1 MTKSI
6 LLLFNMLGFFLL
18 NLFFSGSVGLNMVAP
33 KEVNAGK
40 EFEVEVTLDKGDVSS
55 FARFQQDLPAGLSAQ
70 AVETSNAEFSFR
82 DQKVRFVWLQLP
94 GQSSITIKY
103 KVRVNDRL
111 TGSFKLGGKFSYI
124 EDNERKE
131 VSVADQQLAIITNPG
146 MDPALL
152 VDINEY
158 QQMATSK
165 LVASGMG
172 SVKAI
177 RQDPYLEGNSNDYL
191 VNVLVSKGATD
202 KFAKIEETV
211 PDGFRAEAVDAKE
224 GIFTFKDQ
232 KVKFL
237 WMNLPAEQTFV
248 VTYRL
253 IPEDGVGPKEMA
265 LKGTFS
271 FIQNEATQ
279 VIDIVQKSTDL
290 KKLDTQQL
298 EGLVQSTAVSS
309 AGQDNIS
316 SYTPDAE
323 GGVDIPIKY
332 VGAEKMAEM
341 EKQHKASATGAPSN
355 ASTLSY
361 SLEPEK
367 GVYYRVQIAAGH
379 KLVNIKQYFKKYKL
393 QEEVRTEQHEG
404 WYKYSVGS
412 FYVYKDAR
420 DHRSE
425 LWASTP
431 IDDAFVAAYN
441 NGKRITVQEALMI
454 TNHKWYK

>member
-1 MTKSI
+1 M
-6 LLLFNMLGFFLL
+6 LLFNMLGFFLL
-18 NLFFSGSVGLNMVAP
+18 NILFSGSVGLNMVAP

-40 EFEVEVTLDKGDVSS
+40 EFEVEVTLDKGDISS

-70 AVETSNAEFSFR
+70 AVETSNGEFSFR
-82 DQKVRFVWLQLP
+82 DQKVRFVWLRLP
-94 GQSSITIKY
+94 VESTITIKY

-131 VSVADQQLAIITNPG
+131 VAVIDQQLAIITNPA
-146 MDPALL
+146 MDPTLL
-152 VDINEY
+152 VDINEF

-165 LVASGMG
+165 LMAYGAG

-202 KFAKIEETV
+202 KFAKIEEVV
-211 PDGFRAEAVDAKE
+211 PEGFRAEVVDAKD

-253 IPEDGVGPKEMA
+253 IPEDGIGPKDMA

-271 FIQNEATQ
+271 FIQNETTQ
-279 VIDIVQKSTDL
+279 VIDIVQKGTDL
-290 KKLDTQQL
+290 KKLDSQQL
-298 EGLVQSTAVSS
+298 EGLVKSTLVSTE
-309 AGQDNIS
+309 GQDAFS
-316 SYTPDAE
+316 SYTPDAA
-323 GGVDIPIKY
+323 GGIDIPVKY
-332 VGAEKMAEM
+332 VGADKMADM
-341 EKQHKASATGAPSN
+341 EKQRNGTVGPTN

-361 SLEPEK
+361 TLEPEK

-379 KLVNIKQYFKKYKL
+379 KLVNIKQYFKKFKL

-420 DHRSE
+420 DHRSQ
-425 LWASTP
+425 LWTSTP

-441 NGKRITVQEALMI
+441 NGRRITVQEALMI

>member
-1 MTKSI
+1 MIKSI
-6 LLLFNMLGFFLL
+6 MLLFNMLGFFLL
-18 NLFFSGSVGLNMVAP
+18 NILFSGSVGLNMVAP

-40 EFEVEVTLDKGDVSS
+40 EFEVEVTLDKGDISS

-70 AVETSNAEFSFR
+70 AVETSNGEFSFR
-82 DQKVRFVWLQLP
+82 DQKVRFVWLRLP
-94 GQSSITIKY
+94 VESTITIKY

-131 VSVADQQLAIITNPG
+131 VAVIDQQLAIITNPA
-146 MDPALL
+146 MDPTLL
-152 VDINEY
+152 VDINEF

-165 LVASGMG
+165 LMAYGAG

-191 VNVLVSKGATD
+191 VNVLLSKGTTD
-202 KFAKIEETV
+202 KFAKIEEVV
-211 PDGFRAEAVDAKE
+211 PEGFRAEVVDAKD

-253 IPEDGVGPKEMA
+253 IPEDGIGPKEMA

-271 FIQNEATQ
+271 FIQNETTQ
-279 VIDIVQKSTDL
+279 VIDIVQKGTDL
-290 KKLDTQQL
+290 KKLDSQQL
-298 EGLVQSTAVSS
+298 EGLVKSTLVSTE
-309 AGQDNIS
+309 GQDAFS
-316 SYTPDAE
+316 SYTPDAA
-323 GGVDIPIKY
+323 GGIDIPVKY
-332 VGAEKMAEM
+332 VGADKMAEM
-341 EKQHKASATGAPSN
+341 EKQRNGTVSPTN

-361 SLEPEK
+361 TLEPEK

-379 KLVNIKQYFKKYKL
+379 KLVNIKQYFKKFKL

-420 DHRSE
+420 DHRSQ
-425 LWASTP
+425 LWTSTP

-441 NGKRITVQEALMI
+441 NGRRITVQEALMI